1 MASYLVSQG
10 YQLVND
16 AFSEVIGNSYDMT
29 SNGALDSTDVVSMGK
44 ALTDF
49 DLVDK
54 FYGAIANRIAKTVCC
69 ALNYSA
75 KTRNILKDSVTWGG
89 FIQKI
94 YTVSPDAVET
104 QAYNVESGES
114 DSSPYSIEDGID
126 VFVKVFGGSTTWS
139 LEFKT
144 PTVQLRKCFLGDA
157 EMMAFIDSQFVQAQ
171 STAEL
176 QKESLVDLAISTGIA
191 YAYINDCVVNP
202 LDMYNE
208 QFGKSLTSEN
218 CEYDADYMKF
228 ANMIINKET
237 RLLSRPA
244 KRNTPDGYLNYSSRD
259 NLTLEVQSDFAER
272 SKVYL
277 ESGTYHDDKVS
288 ISGNYDDID
297 FWQMNTEGVRKSINI
312 ANADLI
318 GEVEGV
324 TVTLKN
330 VIALAR
336 DNDYV
341 ACHFDNNYSW
351 SLPNQRARTH
361 YYGFDFEK
369 GYAVD
374 GCQCAKIFVESSH
387 LPFDDSCTI
396 KYLGSQ
402 RGLNPYFRR
411 YEVIPGTAP
420 EGKVLDKVYNSL
432 DGSTWN
438 EISASGGH
446 YYYTPEAFSADGT
459 ITYGDCDILFKCTWK
474 NA

>member
-10 YQLVND
+10 YELVND
-16 AFSEVIGNSYDMT
+16 AFAEVTGADT
-29 SNGALDSTDVVSMGK
+29 SNTLDTTDVVSMGK

-75 KTRNILKDSVTWGG
+75 KTRNILKDSISWGG

-104 QAYNVESGES
+104 TAYKVENGS
-114 DSSPYSIEDGID
+114 DDNTPYEIEDGID

-157 EMMAFIDSQFVQAQ
+157 EMMAFIDSQFIQAQ

-191 YAYINDCVVNP
+191 YAYLNGNAVNI

-208 QFGKSLTSEN
+208 QFGKTLTSLD

-237 RLLSRPA
+237 RLLSRPSN
-244 KRNTPDGYLNYSSRD
+244 RNTPDKYLNYSNRD
-259 NLTLEVQSDFAER
+259 SLTLEVQSDFSER

-288 ISGNYDDID
+288 ISGNYDEVD
-297 FWQMNTEGVRKSINI
+297 FWIDNNEGSRQSIIIENAQFDSTLVDDET
-312 ANADLI
+312 AN
-318 GEVEGV
+318 VE
-324 TVTLKN
+324 LDN
-330 VIALAR
+330 VVAFAR

-341 ACHFDNNYSW
+341 ACHFENNYSW
-351 SLPNQRARTH
+351 SLPNPRARTH
-361 YYGFDFEK
+361 YYGFDFER

-374 GCQCAKIFVESSH
+374 GCQCAKVFIESSH
-387 LPFDDSCTI
+387 LPFDDSC
-396 KYLGSQ
+396 KVRSLGFNDTTKAYMWMVEPSD
-402 RGLNPYFRR
+402 
-411 YEVIPGTAP
+411 AP
-420 EGKVLDKVYNSL
+420 EGKVLDKVYWSNTNGDTWTEIVAIGGDYVYTSYDKL
-432 DGSTWN
+432 DDEKWWSD
-438 EISASGGH
+438 S
-446 YYYTPEAFSADGT
+446 DVV
-459 ITYGDCDILFKCTWK
+459 FKCTWK